1 MISNSTI
8 IKKKL
13 KQKKINKKF
22 VNQRPGPGACSVR
35 GMVLIPESDT
45 IATRLQAPVN
55 ILQFCTYLIHMLHPI
70 DLIKL
75 ILNRLLKYRVASSVI
90 SSSRVLTI

>member
-8 IKKKL
+8 IQKKII
-13 KQKKINKKF
+13 QKKINKKF

-35 GMVLIPESDT
+35 GMVLIPKSDT

-55 ILQFCTYLIHMLHPI
+55 VVQFFANLIHFI
-70 DLIKL
+70 
-75 ILNRLLKYRVASSVI
+75 
-90 SSSRVLTI
+90 